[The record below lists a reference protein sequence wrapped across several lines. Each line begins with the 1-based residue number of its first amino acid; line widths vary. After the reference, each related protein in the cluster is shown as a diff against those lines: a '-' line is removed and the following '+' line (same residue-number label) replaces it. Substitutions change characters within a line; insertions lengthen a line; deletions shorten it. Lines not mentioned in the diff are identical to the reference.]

1 MSQTKK
7 VKVTCSKCGAENEA
21 LIWDSINTGINPEQK
36 QNVINGSLFINTCP
50 ECGEKDR
57 HNYTT
62 LYHDMQ
68 NKVMIYYACCEE
80 DFNIVKN
87 NLKQLESDFA
97 DSLKGY
103 RIRLVVS
110 QNALMEKALIF
121 EKGLDDRAIE
131 VIKAVFAIDAMEKF
145 PELEIDE
152 LLFYITEKGKHEI
165 QFLANRPLT
174 GEIDD
179 KLYRTIR
186 GEFGAKLD
194 ALSDTYII
202 DMNWAFKFLK

>member
-7 VKVTCSKCGAENEA
+7 VKINCSNCGEESEA
-21 LIWDSINTGINPEQK
+21 LIWDSINTGVDPEKK
-36 QNVINGSLFINTCP
+36 QSVIDGSLFMHTCP
-50 ECGEKDR
+50 HCGR
-57 HNYTT
+57 QSRLNYTT

-80 DFNIVKN
+80 DFSIVKN

-103 RIRLVVS
+103 RMRLVVS

-145 PELEIDE
+145 PDLEINE
-152 LLFYITEKGKHEI
+152 LLFYITDEGKHEV
-165 QFLANRPLT
+165 QFLANKPLT

-186 GEFGAKLD
+186 GEFSAKLD
-194 ALSDTYII
+194 ALSDTYIV
-202 DMNWAFKFLK
+202 DTNWAFRFLK